1 MPTAHGKLSIGFY
14 VGLYLTHA
22 LSSSSPVH
30 GQSEIMYKV
39 CAPFTIGLLPVN
51 TPLSVAEPVERS

>member
-1 MPTAHGKLSIGFY
+1 MPTAHGKLSIGFCI
-14 VGLYLTHA
+14 GLYLTHA

-30 GQSEIMYKV
+30 GQSEMIYEV
-39 CAPFTIGLLPVN
+39 CASFTIRLLPVN